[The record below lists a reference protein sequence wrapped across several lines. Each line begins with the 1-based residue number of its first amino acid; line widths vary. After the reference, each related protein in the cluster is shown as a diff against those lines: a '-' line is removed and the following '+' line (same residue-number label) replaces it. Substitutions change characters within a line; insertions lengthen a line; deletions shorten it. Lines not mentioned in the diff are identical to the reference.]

1 MRLTA
6 AVFSI
11 AILAPASALAFG
23 VVNLDEPGA
32 LDAVKRDNPDH
43 HRRVTGILAAAS
55 EMQCRPDKV
64 GRLSVEYDARE
75 AHCGVLVMTSYPAKR
90 KLSFVLDTTAYR
102 ATVTLATRDDKV
114 RKVGD

>member
-6 AVFSI
+6 AIFSI
-11 AILAPASALAFG
+11 AILAPVPVLAFG

-32 LDAVKRDNPDH
+32 LEAVKRENPGH
-43 HRRVTGILAAAS
+43 HRRLTGILAAAS
-55 EMQCRPDKV
+55 EMRCQPDKV

-90 KLSFVLDTTAYR
+90 KLSFILDTTAYR
-102 ATVTLATRDDKV
+102 ATVTLDTRDDKV